1 MQVIRA
7 GDRGRANIAPRRP
20 GTPRVRTVARTY
32 MIPPARGGTTCPTA
46 GRPVY
51 SGPGRQA
58 EQRRS
63 VVGDRRDEE
72 RDRRER
78 EDAKRREEDER
89 RSDELREAWR
99 RNHPSRPEEDDGRK
113 KGKA

>member
-1 MQVIRA
+1 VIGAAPQRPRA
-7 GDRGRANIAPRRP
+7 PRGRA
-20 GTPRVRTVARTY
+20 VARKY
-32 MIPPARGGTTCPTA
+32 MIPSATRGTTCPTA

-63 VVGDRRDEE
+63 VVTDRRDEE
-72 RDRRER
+72 RDRSER
-78 EDAKRREEDER
+78 KDAERRREEDQR

-99 RNHPSRPEEDDGRK
+99 RNHPSRPEEDDERRPGR
-113 KGKA
+113 GRT